1 MDKALS
7 KFRDELIT
15 CSCGNEYIYGFNEK
29 KHNDS
34 CPDCKKKNQFCYLVL
49 NKNKILLEPGKAI
62 YENHLNKYSSNYNK
76 EVAKVIV
83 NKNNPS
89 LWGIKLNLD
98 KNILIKDSHNNE
110 KEINNLGIIPIIK
123 DLKIKFDDGL
133 IGEIYSNN

>member
-1 MDKALS
+1 MHRTL
-7 KFRDELIT
+7 
-15 CSCGNEYIYGFNEK
+15 
-29 KHNDS
+29 
-34 CPDCKKKNQFCYLVL
+34 
-49 NKNKILLEPGKAI
+49 
-62 YENHLNKYSSNYNK
+62 
-76 EVAKVIV
+76 IV